1 MSLGTDDAARTKFF
15 EDVADKLEERIGRIP
30 YDYETLTARE
40 KDAMNRK
47 LQYAEMQ
54 DRQQYAQEYEFAAQQ
69 KFAKEQEQQT
79 NVETSSKRGLL
90 GSGIQQKESSRLAL
104 ARKLTQED
112 PFYRQAANERE
123 ERNFLTAQEQTLS
136 DQRLQDIKIQARRGA
151 LNIQYGYDKGSEAAQ
166 REKDKAIAAAQR
178 AGRSSLLGIE
188 GTLGGLAYNDYL
200 NG

>member
-1 MSLGTDDAARTKFF
+1 MAFDFEEQLQKSKDEINKYVSELVNEANGDYDFVVKFLKKQYQMSLGTDDAARTKFF

-90 GSGIQQKESSRLAL
+90 GSGIQQK
-104 ARKLTQED
+104 
-112 PFYRQAANERE
+112 
-123 ERNFLTAQEQTLS
+123 
-136 DQRLQDIKIQARRGA
+136 
-151 LNIQYGYDKGSEAAQ
+151 
-166 REKDKAIAAAQR
+166 
-178 AGRSSLLGIE
+178 SLH
-188 GTLGGLAYNDYL
+188 GLHWPVN
-200 NG
+200 